1 MVPDTTGATGVE
13 NGYGYVDLGL
23 SVRWA
28 TANVG
33 AAQPYDSGLYFA
45 WGDTTGYTSYIFD
58 GHSLEWANS
67 RTAGRGCRKDKGR
80 DESMIRSQDVRYTSR
95 L

>member
-1 MVPDTTGATGVE
+1 VAPDTTGATGVG

-28 TANVG
+28 TANVC
-33 AAQPYDSGLYFA
+33 AAQPYDCGLYFA
-45 WGDTTGYTSYIFD
+45 WGDTTGHTSDTSDRHF
-58 GHSLEWANS
+58 LEWANS